1 MSLTDL
7 YNSFQVDSWAEMF
20 TWLCKWLLGGGL
32 EPEDALKLWEK
43 TLSREVAQI
52 IIICA
57 GHPVLASA
65 SNDGWP
71 PIKTY
76 LFGG

>member
-1 MSLTDL
+1 M
-7 YNSFQVDSWAEMF
+7 
-20 TWLCKWLLGGGL
+20 
-32 EPEDALKLWEK
+32 PLKLWEK
-43 TLSREVAQI
+43 TFSSEDAQI

-76 LFGG
+76 LFKGWQFCTNRCAVDQTGGLSLL